1 MSRYREPV
9 LKRCR
14 YLGISPT
21 VIGIDKE
28 SNRKKSLKRQKKVSE
43 YAIQLKESA
52 EQARSANEAK
62 TRFLFNMSDG
72 NYVYITLYKLSSIDE
87 YLKNNEEGL
96 ETKDNF

>member
-28 SNRKKSLKRQKKVSE
+28 SNRKPAGNKHKNLR
-43 YAIQLKESA
+43 LF
-52 EQARSANEAK
+52 
-62 TRFLFNMSDG
+62 TR
-72 NYVYITLYKLSSIDE
+72 
-87 YLKNNEEGL
+87 
-96 ETKDNF
+96 